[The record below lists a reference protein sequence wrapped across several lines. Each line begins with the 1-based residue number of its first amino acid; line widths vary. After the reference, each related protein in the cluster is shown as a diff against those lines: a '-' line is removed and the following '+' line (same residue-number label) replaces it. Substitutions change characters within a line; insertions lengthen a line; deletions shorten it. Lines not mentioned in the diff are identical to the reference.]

1 MPALTFRLRGLIVN
15 LFQFF
20 KGGVMWHQKK
30 VFQVCVVFLLPLLI
44 ISLTAPIISYA
55 QSSVGNSVDSSLIAY
70 ENALSSSMS
79 ERDPKISSSVL
90 SLIEERKLF
99 YQKYFALGLNS
110 ELSAIKSQFDRDS
123 LIEKKVTLL
132 QLLNM

>member
-1 MPALTFRLRGLIVN
+1 
-15 LFQFF
+15 
-20 KGGVMWHQKK
+20 MWHQKK